1 MSNDLKKIINMLI
14 VLGSLTCFVISFID
28 YIHDDMLHAIYA
40 LLFSIVLENSQLEI
54 DDDDEDE
61 EDDA

>member
-1 MSNDLKKIINMLI
+1 MSNDLKRIINMLI
-14 VLGSLTCFVISFID
+14 VMGSLTCFIISFID

-54 DDDDEDE
+54 DDDDDEDE
-61 EDDA
+61 EE